1 LQQGAYW
8 VLLLRQASF
17 LSLIL
22 VMKFRRYINWVV
34 LLIGIPTVHAQ
45 EGKHLD
51 DTPQDVY
58 NPTTTLFTTQENIQY
73 NQKGYEAI
81 ADDMSISGIHRFT
94 FVQQHGNKLQNLGNN
109 GTATKPIFYTMPHSI
124 GAVSGFSAYDIYFR
138 SPHQVRYYDTKS
150 PYSKMHVMLARFGSF
165 HADIC
170 HSRNVTPNWNI
181 GANFRNIMTDKEWIP
196 EKNRDKNVIS
206 YGLDF
211 FTHYKTDS
219 ENYQLLAHLLLAKH
233 RVRETGGI
241 YTNTYLNSKKNI
253 ANTKHTIEQEIWR
266 VRNIMNRLG
275 TKATDLKKNPESS
288 DARKQLH
295 VYHQLA
301 ITEQLWGY
309 HELEIQKKKHQFKA
323 ESLLDERNRKFLRD
337 RDFDVA
343 NAIETTTAVW
353 DAQNELGIKGNRK
366 NWFYCGYFR
375 HKKIELRPQQEK
387 DNQDLHEYYVGLRT
401 RYQRAD
407 SNDFLHLSGE
417 YLFQGYYKARVAYE
431 GANFDLACEQIKHK
445 SSLLAQCYH
454 GYHRN
459 WNQQFTPPTATQI
472 SGGLRLVGNGVQLR
486 PHASFTRITDHI
498 YFEHQFKGPTHLKQ
512 DQRYMML
519 AVPKQAKQHADIVV
533 LGTDMDLA
541 FGAHIRWDSEVTAA
555 KALESGAKELFNM
568 PSLLINSR
576 LYYTDTTAVGN
587 GTFETGIDVHW
598 KSSYMADGYD
608 PVTQQF
614 YLQDECSVYGY
625 PIIDLF
631 LNFRIKSFSAFLKFS
646 HCNESWLAPA
656 SGYFVT
662 PLYPG
667 QRKAF
672 DIGLSWS
679 FFD

>member
-1 LQQGAYW
+1 
-8 VLLLRQASF
+8 
-17 LSLIL
+17 
-22 VMKFRRYINWVV
+22 
-34 LLIGIPTVHAQ
+34 LIGIPTAQAQ
-45 EGKHLD
+45 EEKYLD

-58 NPTTTLFTTQENIQY
+58 NPATTLFTTQENIQY
-73 NQKGYEAI
+73 NQKGYKAI
-81 ADDMSISGIHRFT
+81 ADDMSISEIHRFT

-109 GTATKPIFYTMPHSI
+109 GTATKPIFYTLPDNI
-124 GAVSGFSAYDIYFR
+124 GVVSGFHAYDIYFR
-138 SPHQVRYYDTKS
+138 SPYQVRYYDTKS
-150 PYSKMHVMLARFGSF
+150 PHTKLHVMLARFGSF

-196 EKNRDKNVIS
+196 AKDRDKNVIS

-211 FTHYKTDS
+211 FTHYKTNGA
-219 ENYQLLAHLLLAKH
+219 NYQLLAHLLLAKH

-241 YTNTYLNSKKNI
+241 YTNTYLNSKKDT
-253 ANTKHTIEQEIWR
+253 ANTKHTIEEEIWR

-275 TKATDLKKNPESS
+275 TKDRDLKKNPESS
-288 DARKQLH
+288 DVRKRLH

-301 ITEQLWGY
+301 ITEELWGY

-323 ESLLDERNRKFLRD
+323 ESLLDEQNRKFLRD
-337 RDFDVA
+337 RDVDVV
-343 NAIETTTAVW
+343 NAIDTTTAVW
-353 DAQNELGIKGNRK
+353 DAQNELGIKGDRN

-375 HKKIELRPQQEK
+375 HKKIELRPQQKE
-387 DNQDLHEYYVGLRT
+387 DNQDLYEHYVGLRT
-401 RYQRAD
+401 RYQRTN

-417 YLFQGYYKARVAYE
+417 YLLQGYYKARLAYE
-431 GANFDLACEQIKHK
+431 GANFDLAYEQVKHK
-445 SSLLAQCYH
+445 PSLLAQCYH

-459 WNQQFTPPTATQI
+459 WDQQFTPTTATQI
-472 SGGLRLVGNGVQLR
+472 SGALRLVSTSVQLR
-486 PHASFTRITDHI
+486 PHVRFTRISDHI
-498 YFEHQFKGPTHLKQ
+498 YFEHQFKGPQYHKR
-512 DQRYMML
+512 DQRYMMI
-519 AVPKQAKQHADIVV
+519 AVPKQAKQHTDMVM

-541 FGAHIRWDSEVTAA
+541 LGAHIRWDSEFTAA
-555 KALESGAKELFNM
+555 RELESNAKELFNM
-568 PSLLINSR
+568 PALLVNSK
-576 LYYTDTTAVGN
+576 LYYTNTTAAGN
-587 GTFETGIDVHW
+587 GTLETGIDVHW

-614 YLQDECSVYGY
+614 YLQDECTVYSY

-631 LNFRIKSFSAFLKFS
+631 LNFRIKNFSAFLKFS

-667 QRKAF
+667 QKKAF
-672 DIGLSWS
+672 DIGFSWL